1 MTTET
6 KDLSSSLSCLFRGP
20 SPSESNDRVII
31 GFKRVP
37 SPPSHEKCD
46 IVSTQIHRWLCSVIV
61 LRPSRH
67 NEWMAQAT
75 SSCECFSSFLLLPLE
90 LSIFVECEDV
100 HSSRLRVCKYLTSG
114 QPLFDVSSTWEMVKH
129 ICRKMEKMKISIA
142 DVTFWSAWFSSTW
155 WSRIFQKCKSTYVE
169 KTNIIILNSSWIT
182 SFNKYISYYTV
193 LHLCRLFC

>member
-31 GFKRVP
+31 GFKRV
-37 SPPSHEKCD
+37 SSHEKCD

-61 LRPSRH
+61 LRPSKH

-114 QPLFDVSSTWEMVKH
+114 QPLFDVSSTWEMVKQF
-129 ICRKMEKMKISIA
+129 IGKWREWRFQLR
-142 DVTFWSAWFSSTW
+142 TFHFEVL
-155 WSRIFQKCKSTYVE
+155 RFQALDGVE
-169 KTNIIILNSSWIT
+169 FFRNVKALM
-182 SFNKYISYYTV
+182 
-193 LHLCRLFC
+193 